1 MLVEYVKE
9 NDYAEFQDPSYHR
22 YRGINLLAKVD
33 GRTDGKLNSY
43 IAPCYKQVR

>member
-9 NDYAEFQDPSYHR
+9 NYYVKFHDTSYHR

-33 GRTDGKLNSY
+33 GRTDKRTES
-43 IAPCYKQVR
+43 